1 MKRIL
6 VLYKELAGYFI
17 ACLDELCLKH
27 GVQAD
32 VIAYPVNADAPFEF
46 KHSERIKIS
55 SRASVSD
62 QELSRMVA
70 TADYDLIF
78 TGGWFDKG
86 YLAALRLRK
95 CPALLGFDN
104 AWTGS
109 LKQRLSTFYG
119 RMFLKPLFEYA
130 FVPGS
135 RQAVFASKL
144 GFQEKSIIRGA
155 YSCDVSKFSSV
166 IQQPQRHNR
175 LIYAG
180 RYSPEKYVQPLFELF
195 HKLAEKEFPNW
206 ELHCIGTGPL
216 WNERLQSPHIVH
228 HGFMQPD
235 ELLAFMSTGN
245 AFVLPSTFEPWG
257 VAVHEFAA
265 AGYPLILSDAVG
277 AAEAFLETTKNGY
290 LFQAGNRAALED
302 ALRKMMSQ
310 SQAQLLEMGRH
321 SRALACSITP
331 ESWATSVAGM
341 MR

>member
-27 GVQAD
+27 DVQAD

-86 YLAALRLRK
+86 YLAALKHRK

-228 HGFMQPD
+228 HGFMQPED
-235 ELLAFMSTGN
+235 LLAFMKSGS

-290 LFQAGNRAALED
+290 LFQAGNMATLED

-310 SQAQLLEMGRH
+310 SQARLLEMGLH
-321 SRALACSITP
+321 SRALAFSITP

>member
-1 MKRIL
+1 
-6 VLYKELAGYFI
+6 
-17 ACLDELCLKH
+17 
-27 GVQAD
+27 VQAD

-46 KHSERIKIS
+46 KHSEHIKIS

-70 TADYDLIF
+70 AEDYDLIF

-86 YLAALRLRK
+86 YLAALKHRK

-144 GFQEKSIIRGA
+144 GFQEKSVIRGA

-166 IQQPQRHNR
+166 ILQPQRHNR

-195 HKLAEKEFPNW
+195 HKLAEKEFPTW

-216 WNERLQSPHIVH
+216 WNERLLSPHIVH
-228 HGFMQPD
+228 HGFMQPED
-235 ELLAFMSTGN
+235 LLAFMQSGN

-290 LFQAGNRAALED
+290 LFQAGNKDALED
-302 ALRKMMSQ
+302 ALRKMISQ

-321 SRALACSITP
+321 SRALAFSITP

>member
-17 ACLDELCLKH
+17 ACLDELCLVH

-32 VIAYPVNADAPFEF
+32 VIAYPVNTDAPFEF

-55 SRASVSD
+55 SRLSLSD
-62 QELSRMVA
+62 EELNRMVEA
-70 TADYDLIF
+70 DDYDLIF

-86 YLAALRLRK
+86 YLAALKSRK

-104 AWTGS
+104 AWNGS
-109 LKQRLSTFYG
+109 IKQQLSALYG
-119 RMFLKPLFEYA
+119 RVFIRPLFEYA

-135 RQAVFASKL
+135 KQAHFAEKL
-144 GFQEKSIIRGA
+144 GFSKNTIIVGA
-155 YSCDVSKFSSV
+155 YSCDVPKFSSV
-166 IQQPQRHNR
+166 VQQPTGKNR

-180 RYSPEKYVQPLFELF
+180 RYSPEKFVSELWQSF
-195 HKLAEKEFPNW
+195 HELSEKEFPNW

-228 HGFMQPD
+228 HGFMQP
-235 ELLAFMSTGN
+235 EILLSFMGTGN
-245 AFVLPSTFEPWG
+245 AFILPSTFEPWG

-265 AGYPLILSDAVG
+265 AGFPLILSNAVG
-277 AAEAFLETTKNGY
+277 AAEAFLEPNKNGY
-290 LFQAGNRAALED
+290 LFQAGNTLSLES
-302 ALRKMMSQ
+302 ALRQMMSQ
-310 SQAQLLEMGRH
+310 SAAQLLTMGNH
-321 SRALACSITP
+321 SRVLASNITP
-331 ESWATSVAGM
+331 ATWAKSVAGM

>member
-1 MKRIL
+1 
-6 VLYKELAGYFI
+6 
-17 ACLDELCLKH
+17 
-27 GVQAD
+27 
-32 VIAYPVNADAPFEF
+32 
-46 KHSERIKIS
+46 
-55 SRASVSD
+55 
-62 QELSRMVA
+62 MVA
-70 TADYDLIF
+70 AEDYDLIF

-86 YLAALRLRK
+86 YLAALKHRK

-104 AWTGS
+104 AWSGS
-109 LKQRLSTFYG
+109 LKQQLSTFYG

-135 RQAVFASKL
+135 QQAVFASKL

-235 ELLAFMSTGN
+235 GLLAFMSTGN

-290 LFQAGNRAALED
+290 LFQAGNKDALED

-310 SQAQLLEMGRH
+310 SQAQLLEMGLH
-321 SRALACSITP
+321 SRALAFSITP

>member
-27 GVQAD
+27 NTQAD
-32 VIAYPVNADAPFEF
+32 VVAYPVNADAPFEF
-46 KHSERIKIS
+46 KHSDRIQIYTRNSIS
-55 SRASVSD
+55 N
-62 QELSRMVA
+62 QELKRMIA
-70 TADYDLIF
+70 HNDYDLIF

-86 YLAALRLRK
+86 YLTALKHRK

-104 AWTGS
+104 AWNGS
-109 LKQRLSTFYG
+109 LKQQLSTLYG
-119 RMFLKPLFEYA
+119 RFFLRPLFEFA

-135 RQAVFASKL
+135 RQVTFASKL
-144 GFQEKSIIRGA
+144 GFSPDRIVRGA
-155 YSCDVSKFSSV
+155 YSCNVDKFSGV
-166 IQQPQRHNR
+166 ELEQQPTNR

-180 RYSPEKYVQPLFELF
+180 RYSSEKFVEPLFKLF
-195 HKLAEKEFPNW
+195 HKLAEQEFPNW

-216 WNERLQSPHIVH
+216 WNDRLQSPHIVH

-235 ELLAFMSTGN
+235 NLLTFMHTGN

-257 VAVHEFAA
+257 VVVHEFAS

-277 AAEAFLETTKNGY
+277 AAESFLEPEKNGY
-290 LFQAGNRAALED
+290 SFRSGDMNDLEKS
-302 ALRKMMSQ
+302 LRKMMSQ
-310 SQAQLLEMGRH
+310 SPETLRAMGNRSRLLAEN
-321 SRALACSITP
+321 ITP
-331 ESWATSVAGM
+331 STWAQSIANM

>member
-27 GVQAD
+27 DVQAD

-46 KHSERIKIS
+46 KHSERISIS
-55 SRASVSD
+55 SRASISD
-62 QELSRMVA
+62 QELSRIVA
-70 TADYDLIF
+70 ADDYDLIF

-86 YLAALRLRK
+86 YLAALKHRK

-104 AWTGS
+104 SWNGS
-109 LKQRLSTFYG
+109 LKQQLSTFYG

-195 HKLAEKEFPNW
+195 HKLAETEFPNW

-235 ELLAFMSTGN
+235 KLLAFMSTGN

-290 LFQAGNRAALED
+290 LFQAGNKDALED
-302 ALRKMMSQ
+302 ALRNMMSQ
-310 SQAQLLEMGRH
+310 SQAQLLEMGLH
-321 SRALACSITP
+321 SLALAFSITP

>member
-27 GVQAD
+27 NVQAD

-109 LKQRLSTFYG
+109 FKQQLSTFYG

-228 HGFMQPD
+228 HGFMQPED
-235 ELLAFMSTGN
+235 LLAFMKSGS

-290 LFQAGNRAALED
+290 LFQAGNMDALED

-321 SRALACSITP
+321 SRALAFSITP